1 MQKNENSDQKSHPKD
16 ITQCY
21 GNDCEECRES
31 CRWKEAGRS
40 RMADDRHDHNVK
52 AGTTKVFDFK
62 EKLGSI
68 VFTSGGTEAGNA
80 LRLFYWALKVAPR
93 GTMAI
98 LERAFEGKN
107 QTDAARKRGVSRQ
120 AISKLYKGDLQ
131 TLAKL
136 LGIRQPNLP
145 ESRLWK
151 LSPFEFQIL
160 QFIHLFPGISERAI
174 ARQLGKTQSAVHR
187 AKVSALRK
195 MNHNFPSK
203 RPAKRITKKS
213 A

>member
-80 LRLFYWALKVAPR
+80 LRLFGIASTEGTVFDKSFAADVIGPR
-93 GTMAI
+93 CRMI
-98 LERAFEGKN
+98 LENHGGILSS
-107 QTDAARKRGVSRQ
+107 AAAGGSGGIGSGIVS
-120 AISKLYKGDLQ
+120 K
-131 TLAKL
+131 
-136 LGIRQPNLP
+136 
-145 ESRLWK
+145 
-151 LSPFEFQIL
+151 
-160 QFIHLFPGISERAI
+160 
-174 ARQLGKTQSAVHR
+174 
-187 AKVSALRK
+187 
-195 MNHNFPSK
+195 
-203 RPAKRITKKS
+203 
-213 A
+213 